1 MPDYRGGKP
10 FGGFQQG
17 AEQFHYPE
25 TRGIFTKAVPRWIQ
39 KNVLDLLPKKA
50 KTVDLLRKLG
60 AVETGLSGWPQMREV
75 KAFFPEGFFKVEDLW
90 QEVHD
95 FGNNPQW
102 KMIDL
107 VGMNQNVRSKPEVT
121 FEYWKRA
128 YYHYSMF
135 GMRFAFNEWDKKVLG
150 AQFNKYMNETLAGR
164 IDSYS
169 MALNRLLWE
178 HSLRSRQLPNSTSYG
193 ASYRHDAAGFQS
205 SAEIQDV
212 GSIPYYLNGLGFR
225 IGIATDRNSLVESGG
240 ALPQTAGATFNIAA
254 VTLHDGRWA
263 PPNSTLQQ
271 YPFATQLDS
280 SAPGSSLGTSVGN
293 VNKILWSQTPFFWFP
308 DAPGT
313 PLFTTA
319 TGTPPVSITANALA
333 GDDTDAIAG
342 ISIGE
347 GIRKLHYQV
356 IGGLERGYR
365 FKLATGSGAAE
376 NNARLVF
383 YGATASNA
391 TKPVFAGTTGID
403 YDMGYGTAL
412 PFLWE
417 MPAPYMFSPAW
428 GAALEAYVGTNTDKA
443 LQHNHWSRFL
453 AVIRATKQPLI
464 ISKRWDIG
472 GTIHYPIYF
481 GQYGISTTGNP
492 WAHSAFKSGID
503 TRFVLTPTVLERL
516 YSYMKENDPNIGQVI
531 LACHPNVA
539 IALNI
544 YAMGQITYFTERRS
558 FGPVEFGAEFQR
570 YKNFVIFTDL
580 MIPDGVIYAIVPG
593 ENSLTFAFDD
603 DSFQLRK
610 GYLNN
615 AIDFYYG
622 YFIMRLMMSSCH
634 CHGMIWGVRPD
645 TLDST
650 M

>member
-1 MPDYRGGKP
+1 VQSGSGS
-10 FGGFQQG
+10 Q
-17 AEQFHYPE
+17 
-25 TRGIFTKAVPRWIQ
+25 
-39 KNVLDLLPKKA
+39 
-50 KTVDLLRKLG
+50 LG
-60 AVETGLSGWPQMREV
+60 S
-75 KAFFPEGFFKVEDLW
+75 PEGT
-90 QEVHD
+90 
-95 FGNNPQW
+95 
-102 KMIDL
+102 
-107 VGMNQNVRSKPEVT
+107 VT
-121 FEYWKRA
+121 R
-128 YYHYSMF
+128 
-135 GMRFAFNEWDKKVLG
+135 
-150 AQFNKYMNETLAGR
+150 
-164 IDSYS
+164 
-169 MALNRLLWE
+169 
-178 HSLRSRQLPNSTSYG
+178 
-193 ASYRHDAAGFQS
+193 
-205 SAEIQDV
+205 
-212 GSIPYYLNGLGFR
+212 
-225 IGIATDRNSLVESGG
+225 
-240 ALPQTAGATFNIAA
+240 
-254 VTLHDGRWA
+254 
-263 PPNSTLQQ
+263 
-271 YPFATQLDS
+271 
-280 SAPGSSLGTSVGN
+280 
-293 VNKILWSQTPFFWFP
+293 ILWSQTPFFWFP

-313 PLFTTA
+313 PLFKGDSNESSAVVELAKADTATTA
-319 TGTPPVSITANALA
+319 VDN
-333 GDDTDAIAG
+333 

-347 GIRKLHYQV
+347 GLRKLHYQV
-356 IGGLERGYR
+356 IGGLERGYK
-365 FKLATGSGAAE
+365 FAFGILGDANYSK
-376 NNARLVF
+376 ARLVF
-383 YGATASNA
+383 YGTDIPNA
-391 TKPVFAGTTGID
+391 ERPVFAGTTGID

-428 GAALEAYVGTNTDKA
+428 GAALQAYAGTNPDKA

-464 ISKRWDIG
+464 ISKRWDMGG

-492 WAHSAFKSGID
+492 WAHSAFRGGID

-544 YAMGQITYFTERRS
+544 YAMGQIQYFSERRS
-558 FGPVEFGAEFQR
+558 FGPVEFSAEFQR